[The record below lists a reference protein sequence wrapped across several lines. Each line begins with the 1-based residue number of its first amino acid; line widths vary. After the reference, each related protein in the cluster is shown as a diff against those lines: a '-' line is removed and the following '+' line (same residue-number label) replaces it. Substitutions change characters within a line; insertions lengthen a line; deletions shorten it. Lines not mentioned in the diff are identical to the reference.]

1 MDDLV
6 FIVAGWGVIIG
17 GLAVYALLL
26 LKRLAQA
33 RRISLGIRQQAE
45 SAPPSDRPA

>member
-17 GLAVYALLL
+17 GLAAYALLL
-26 LKRLAQA
+26 LRRLAVA
-33 RRISLGIRQQAE
+33 RRISLLIRREAE
-45 SAPPSDRPA
+45 SVPSPDRTV